1 MQALEAGVDMD
12 LGGLAFPF
20 LAGSSP
26 APARLDSAVAHIL
39 RLKFEMGLF
48 DQPYVNPQQAE
59 CEVHNADHVTLA
71 RDVARASV
79 VLLKNENILPLNKG
93 TRVYVCGPNADN
105 RYAQLGDYTAPQ
117 PDAKVITV
125 RRALEQRHCLTTEVQ
140 EADVIV
146 AVVGGSSSRYA
157 GAEYKETGAAISG
170 KADSEGRPL
179 LKNWA
184 ATHAAALL
192 TAFYPG
198 EQGGTAIA
206 EVLFGDY
213 NPAGRLPISQP
224 RHVGQLPVCY
234 NRPLPQPHDYIDSPA
249 APLYPFGYG
258 LSYTTFEYSD
268 LTVTPQSQP
277 LNFKPLTLSFSL
289 TNTGNYDG
297 EEVVQLYVRDDVS
310 SVVLPDRQLRRFAR
324 IFLRSGESR
333 RITFTLTADDFAL
346 IDRDLHSVVE
356 PGTFTLLLGSSS
368 DDIRLTDKIKIPE

>member
-1 MQALEAGVDMD
+1 MS
-12 LGGLAFPF
+12 
-20 LAGSSP
+20 SSP
-26 APARLDSAVAHIL
+26 SSEAAAVAMQEL
-39 RLKFEMGLF
+39 STRRRE
-48 DQPYVNPQQAE
+48 PPSAE
-59 CEVHNADHVTLA
+59 KPTA
-71 RDVARASV
+71 ARAS
-79 VLLKNENILPLNKG
+79 
-93 TRVYVCGPNADN
+93 
-105 RYAQLGDYTAPQ
+105 
-117 PDAKVITV
+117 
-125 RRALEQRHCLTTEVQ
+125 
-140 EADVIV
+140 IV
-146 AVVGGSSSRYA
+146 PPSTSPRNNSY
-157 GAEYKETGAAISG
+157 I
-170 KADSEGRPL
+170 EGRPL

-184 ATHAAALL
+184 AAHAAALL

-249 APLYPFGYG
+249 TPLYPFGYG

-368 DDIRLTDKIKIPE
+368 DDIRLTDKIEIPE